1 MQNCNMHVNMM
12 PLGKHGEAMETITLL
27 CARVHV
33 LAQPASLDSHVFS
46 VLPVVLKPLNST
58 S

>member
-33 LAQPASLDSHVFS
+33 FAQPASLDSHFS
-46 VLPVVLKPLNST
+46 VLPVVSKPLIPT